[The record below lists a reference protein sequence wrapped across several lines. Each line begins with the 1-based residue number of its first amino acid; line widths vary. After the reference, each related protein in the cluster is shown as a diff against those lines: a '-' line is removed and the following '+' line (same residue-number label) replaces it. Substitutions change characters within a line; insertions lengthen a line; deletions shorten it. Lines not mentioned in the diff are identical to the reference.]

1 MKTFKDL
8 NVGDTIYVDAEKKC
22 IVDIIPDPLFEDY
35 DYIKIYTSDGEVYVV
50 QSDVSSLHDCG
61 EDMLISVDKE
71 AAIKHCTDALRDLQI
86 DYEDNKAYFEK
97 MLEKAKALK

>member
-22 IVDIIPDPLFEDY
+22 IVDIIPDPLFEDC
-35 DYIKIYTSDGEVYVV
+35 IKIYTSDGEVYVV
-50 QSDVSSLHDCG
+50 PTDESSLYDYG

-71 AAIKHCTDALRDLQI
+71 ATIKYYTDALRDLQI

>member
-50 QSDVSSLHDCG
+50 QSDESSLHDCG

-97 MLEKAKALK
+97 MLEKAKELK